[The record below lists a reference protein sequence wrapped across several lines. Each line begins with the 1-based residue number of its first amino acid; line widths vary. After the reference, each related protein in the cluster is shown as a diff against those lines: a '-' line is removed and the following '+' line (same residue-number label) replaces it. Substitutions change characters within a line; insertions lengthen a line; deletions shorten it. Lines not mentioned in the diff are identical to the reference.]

1 MFTSVVGTPIDPRNC
16 TRMVQNACKAAG
28 VRVVRLHDFRHGC
41 VSILLELG
49 VPPRTAM
56 EIVGHTTLELT
67 MNTYGHVNLAAK
79 REAMEAVGDLFD
91 VPGESKCRSESEVT
105 VMQPDSESLR
115 SRTLDTQNR
124 RSDVVCLRL
133 QTCAPGE
140 IRTPNLLIR
149 SQMLYPL
156 SYRRRSSVWLRTAQL

>member
-1 MFTSVVGTPIDPRNC
+1 MHRIGADLVEMPTKTVRSRRTIPLPSYVVEVLREHWERQERERVALAEKWPRSGYVFTSVVGGPIDPRNC
-16 TRMVQNACKAAG
+16 TRMVQNACKGAG

-79 REAMEAVGDLFD
+79 REAMEAVGDLFE
-91 VPGESKCRSESEVT
+91 VPGESK
-105 VMQPDSESLR
+105 
-115 SRTLDTQNR
+115 
-124 RSDVVCLRL
+124 
-133 QTCAPGE
+133 
-140 IRTPNLLIR
+140 
-149 SQMLYPL
+149 
-156 SYRRRSSVWLRTAQL
+156 